1 MKNKMANVKKVKMLG
16 KDGSVI
22 AVFATIK
29 QAENATGVPSA
40 NISACCQGRL
50 YSAGGFKWAYAAY
63 DDEIKEFPVQHACN
77 IEFDSP
83 RLPLTYKFIVNHRK
97 RALEAVAW
105 AREKYSDLDDV
116 LTALSGEDVEV
127 TGYEQIKVAFDS
139 GFEFSLPAEEL
150 TDEFLLKLTR
160 LIISCSTV
168 SEISGD
174 WYRGVYDGQ
183 YVCIEKNVDSTKN
196 AI

>member
-1 MKNKMANVKKVKMLG
+1 MKNKMANQRKVKLIG
-16 KDGSVI
+16 NDGSTI
-22 AVFATIK
+22 AVFETLK
-29 QAENATGVPSA
+29 KAENATGVPSA

-50 YSAGGFKWAYAAY
+50 YSAGGFKWSYAAS
-63 DDEIKEFPVQHACN
+63 DDEIKEFPVHHACN

-83 RLPLTYKFIVNHRK
+83 RLPLTYKFIVNHHK
-97 RALEAVAW
+97 RAIEAVAW
-105 AREKYSDLDDV
+105 ARDKYSDLDDM

-127 TGYEQIKVAFDS
+127 TGCGQITVAFKS
-139 GFEFSLPAEEL
+139 GFTFSLPEEEL

-183 YVCIEKNVDSTKN
+183 YIEIEKNV
-196 AI
+196 